1 MDPNLVILAGG
12 VSSRMRRAAALPD
25 GIDPGLIREADQK
38 PKSMIGVGTGGRPFL
53 DYLLMNA
60 AAAGYRDV
68 VLVVGQADVAM
79 RAHYTVATVEGL
91 SKGLRVSFAEQPI
104 PEGRTKPLGTADALR
119 WGLRSRP
126 DWSGSR
132 VTVCNSDNLYSREA
146 LQELLVSEYPA
157 ALIDYDRKSLQFER
171 ERIEQFAVLS
181 KDAEGFLVSIIEKPS
196 PEEIRALTGPDG
208 RVGVSMNIWRLDYD
222 LIMPYLARVPL
233 HPVRKEYE
241 LPTAVGMLAAE
252 HPRTVMTIPRAEHVP
267 DLTSRD
273 DLAAVR
279 EYLHRAFGAPGAAS
293 S

>member
-1 MDPNLVILAGG
+1 MDPHLVILAGG
-12 VSSRMRRAAALPD
+12 ISSRMRKAPARPEGVDA
-25 GIDPGLIREADQK
+25 GLIRDADQK

-68 VLVVGQADVAM
+68 VLVVGQADVSM
-79 RAHYTVATVEGL
+79 REHYTAATAEGI
-91 SKGLRVSFAEQPI
+91 SGGLRVSFAEQPV

-132 VTVCNSDNLYSREA
+132 FTVCNSDNLYSREA
-146 LQELLVSEYPA
+146 LQELLVCGYPA
-157 ALIDYDRKSLQFER
+157 ALIDYDRNSLQFER
-171 ERIEQFAVLS
+171 ERVEQFAVLS
-181 KDAEGFLVSIIEKPS
+181 KDAEGFLVSIVEKPT
-196 PEEIRALTGPDG
+196 PQEVAALAGPDG
-208 RVGVSMNIWRLDYD
+208 RVGVSMNIFRLDYD
-222 LIMPYLARVPL
+222 LIVPYLARVPL
-233 HPVRKEYE
+233 HPVRKEHE

-273 DLAAVR
+273 DLARVQDYLRR
-279 EYLHRAFGAPGAAS
+279 EFSAPGGTPP
-293 S
+293 